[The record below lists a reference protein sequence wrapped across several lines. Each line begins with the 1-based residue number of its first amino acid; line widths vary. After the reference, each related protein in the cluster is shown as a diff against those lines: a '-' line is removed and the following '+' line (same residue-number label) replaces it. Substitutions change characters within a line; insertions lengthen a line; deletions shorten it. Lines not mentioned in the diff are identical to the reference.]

1 VARLAPLPIRF
12 TSRRIV
18 NKSYNSIKK
27 APKFVKFR
35 RFLGFFGDFDPPP
48 HHRICKLT
56 PSPPSAA
63 TPRQAHKGLAT
74 PLKEGNLK
82 ISFLKF
88 TFTTQNGEHAMRQ
101 LIVRAGSACPLFAK
115 LAALVLAL
123 AFTFGCSSDDNPSNN
138 QPNIN
143 SGSEISSPSGGGS
156 GSGNGD
162 GSSSPSSNGNGS
174 GGSSSSSGGSNGSSS
189 SSSGSIGSS
198 SSSNGNTGF
207 SSSSL
212 GQSSSA
218 VLKEC
223 DAIFNP
229 DNKFCYD
236 GNVYDKCGG
245 KVYSPASEICQYGQV
260 TTAKCNNG
268 DSYNPLT
275 QSCCGSIAILSN
287 STTERCT
294 NGVAEAKCGSI
305 WYKQTTQF
313 CYNDIVYDKCNG
325 INNYNPS
332 TQGCVNGKIVET
344 KCGSG
349 WYDQATHFCV
359 DNSIYAKCDGMVY
372 PPATHICQ
380 NGVATPAKCN
390 GESYN
395 PLTQFC
401 SNGTVKTYGS
411 VTYQSQTYKTTVIGT
426 QTWMA
431 ENLNYNATGSKCY
444 DNNEANCAIYG
455 RLYNWATA
463 MKLSA
468 NCNTSTCSS
477 QITTKH
483 QGICPNDWHIP
494 NDAEWT
500 TLINF
505 VGSNAETKLKAT
517 SGWND
522 HGSSNG
528 TNDYGFAA
536 LPGGSGY
543 SNNGSFYYD
552 AFSAWWSASE
562 YNGANAY
569 CSDRIS
575 CDPSSFR
582 GFISKNIL
590 FSVRC
595 VKD

>member
-1 VARLAPLPIRF
+1 MRTQF
-12 TSRRIV
+12 S
-18 NKSYNSIKK
+18 
-27 APKFVKFR
+27 
-35 RFLGFFGDFDPPP
+35 
-48 HHRICKLT
+48 
-56 PSPPSAA
+56 
-63 TPRQAHKGLAT
+63 
-74 PLKEGNLK
+74 K
-82 ISFLKF
+82 I
-88 TFTTQNGEHAMRQ
+88 AY
-101 LIVRAGSACPLFAK
+101 

-143 SGSEISSPSGGGS
+143 SGSEISSSSGGGGS
-156 GSGNGD
+156 GSSSGNSG
-162 GSSSPSSNGNGS
+162 GALSSSGGNSSPAT
-174 GGSSSSSGGSNGSSS
+174 GGSSSSGSLSSSGGNSGS
-189 SSSGSIGSS
+189 SSSGSIGSSSSSNGNTGSS

-313 CYNDIVYDKCNG
+313 CYNDVVYDKCNG
-325 INNYNPS
+325 INNYNPL
-332 TQGCVNGKIVET
+332 TQGCVNNKIVET
-344 KCGSG
+344 KCGNS
-349 WYDQATHFCV
+349 WYDQAIQFCV
-359 DNSIYAKCDGMVY
+359 DNKLYDKCDGMVY
-372 PPATHICQ
+372 PPATHICV
-380 NGVATPAKCN
+380 NNLATPAKCN

-401 SNGTVKTYGS
+401 HNNIIYAKCNGENYNPFAQYCENGTAKNRDFIDTRDNKK
-411 VTYQSQTYKTTVIGT
+411 YKFTIIGT

-431 ENLNYNATGSKCY
+431 ENLNYNASGSRCCG
-444 DNNEANCAIYG
+444 EAGPSNLLSDKNTTTCDTYG
-455 RLYNWATA
+455 RLYDWTTA
-463 MKLSA
+463 MDLSSS
-468 NCNTSTCSS
+468 CNNSICAS
-477 QITTKH
+477 QISTKH
-483 QGICPNDWHIP
+483 KGICPSGWHIP
-494 NDAEWT
+494 SDAEWT
-500 TLINF
+500 TLIDF
-505 VGSNAETKLKAT
+505 VGGSNTAGTKLKAT
-517 SGWND
+517 NGWNTN
-522 HGSSNG
+522 SNYKAG
-528 TNDYGFAA
+528 TDDFGFTA
-536 LPGGSGY
+536 LPGGYGGPPANGNSFGFFYSVGY
-543 SNNGSFYYD
+543 SGH
-552 AFSAWWSASE
+552 WWSSSE
-562 YNGANAY
+562 SGTNNAY
-569 CSDRIS
+569 RRYITYEDEKV
-575 CDPSSFR
+575 FR
-582 GFISKNIL
+582 NDSYKNNSL
-590 FSVRC
+590 YSVRC